1 MSNAVPAAKTGG
13 KPSNGA
19 PTTVAPVVT
28 PVATSPI
35 QSKLD
40 SPPPADVKLP
50 TDTKTSKKA
59 LFERY
64 YVAQSNVEKAEIEAS
79 TTLKAIREQYGKGP
93 FRLKD
98 GLKTIVEREV
108 KDDNGVVLR
117 SLFFFRSVGGEIQE
131 IE

>member
-19 PTTVAPVVT
+19 PTTSAPVVT
-28 PVATSPI
+28 PVATTPI
-35 QSKLD
+35 QTKLD
-40 SPPPADVKLP
+40 TPPPAD
-50 TDTKTSKKA
+50 TKPSKKA

-64 YVAQSNVEKAEIEAS
+64 YVVQSNVEKAELEAS
-79 TTLKAIREQYGKGP
+79 AILKSIREQYGKGP

-117 SLFFFRSVGGEIQE
+117 SLFFFRGVGGEIQE

>member
-1 MSNAVPAAKTGG
+1 MSNAVPAAKSGG

-19 PTTVAPVVT
+19 PTTTAPVVAPVAT
-28 PVATSPI
+28 PPV
-35 QSKLD
+35 QSKVD
-40 SPPPADVKLP
+40 SPPSADDKP
-50 TDTKTSKKA
+50 SKKA

-108 KDDNGVVLR
+108 KDDKGVVLR